1 MNYRN
6 TSQEPAGGKSRDI
19 KTSFF
24 PTRRVPT
31 VQVSVTLVLKKATD
45 SQQAVSRA
53 SASQDCAR
61 LTSFSWYH
69 PLLGAS
75 VGLPFGEELVGV
87 QVCRQTHFYRSGSE
101 HKRQRLKD
109 IGLFIFPSL
118 SLCLMLSVSSSW
130 RGTVLSRVNDP
141 DVVFLT
147 PYFRAYWCPSNDGE
161 GCVFCLPLGDF
172 HAHLP

>member
-6 TSQEPAGGKSRDI
+6 TFQEPAGGKSRDI

-24 PTRRVPT
+24 PTKRVPT
-31 VQVSVTLVLKKATD
+31 VQVNVTLVLKKATD

-61 LTSFSWYH
+61 LTSFSWYR

-75 VGLPFGEELVGV
+75 VGLPFGEGLVGV

-101 HKRQRLKD
+101 DKRQVE
-109 IGLFIFPSL
+109 GHWAVHFP
-118 SLCLMLSVSSSW
+118 
-130 RGTVLSRVNDP
+130 
-141 DVVFLT
+141 
-147 PYFRAYWCPSNDGE
+147 
-161 GCVFCLPLGDF
+161 FCLFASCLVFPAADGGLSY
-172 HAHLP
+172 LE